1 MATVPVKED
10 AFLASQC
17 LDFCQVLAGKS
28 LSFSFSLKI
37 GTNFSFSLD
46 TRGEAT
52 LSSAKKKK
60 KQTPSTL
67 RRNARRREQ
76 FLQKKLASPA
86 PVSDPVSEKGAEALQ
101 KAPTSLHHHPSP
113 PASSERRQVITVGK
127 GKVPTFNQ
135 LDGADSPPAK
145 SAGGEE
151 IADLSLST
159 SEDDLVL
166 PHYCGDNM
174 TRVDDS
180 GDRSVFACDNCFH
193 LWRTEEEIDNCECST
208 HHDCSPYCLFVNV
221 VSKDCDSDL

>member
-17 LDFCQVLAGKS
+17 LDFCQMLAGKS

-46 TRGEAT
+46 TRGEAA
-52 LSSAKKKK
+52 LSSAKK
-60 KQTPSTL
+60 KQTPSTM

-86 PVSDPVSEKGAEALQ
+86 PVLNSVSEKGTEALQ

-113 PASSERRQVITVGK
+113 PPASERRQVITVGK
-127 GKVPTFNQ
+127 GKVATFNQ

-145 SAGGEE
+145 SVDGEG
-151 IADLSLST
+151 IALST

-166 PHYCGDNM
+166 PHYRGDNM
-174 TRVDDS
+174 TRMDKS
-180 GDRSVFACDNCFH
+180 GNRSVFACDNCFH
-193 LWRTEEEIDNCECST
+193 LWRTEEEVDNCECT
-208 HHDCSPYCLFVNV
+208 TLHDCSPYCLFVNV
-221 VSKDCDSDL
+221 VNKDCDSDL

>member
-1 MATVPVKED
+1 MATTPVKED

-86 PVSDPVSEKGAEALQ
+86 PVSEKGTEALQ

-113 PASSERRQVITVGK
+113 PPSSERRQVITVGK
-127 GKVPTFNQ
+127 GKAPTFNQ
-135 LDGADSPPAK
+135 LDGAVSPPAK

-151 IADLSLST
+151 IADAEPMYSCDDC
-159 SEDDLVL
+159 EDLFFTGEDMDTHMKEIHKHSCIINGIFSSMPCPGCLV
-166 PHYCGDNM
+166 P
-174 TRVDDS
+174 
-180 GDRSVFACDNCFH
+180 
-193 LWRTEEEIDNCECST
+193 
-208 HHDCSPYCLFVNV
+208 
-221 VSKDCDSDL
+221 